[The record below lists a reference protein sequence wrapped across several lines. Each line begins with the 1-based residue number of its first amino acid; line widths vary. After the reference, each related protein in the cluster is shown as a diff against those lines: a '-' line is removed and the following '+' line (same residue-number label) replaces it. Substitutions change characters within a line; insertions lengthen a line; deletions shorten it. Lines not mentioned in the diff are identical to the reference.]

1 MSYIKYNLHLDLH
14 VTDVCNLGCPWCAY
28 DAGRST
34 YVVPLE
40 KVRVIFEEAVSHGIK
55 EVHIYGGEILHL
67 NLDYVDLDYVEALL
81 RLARAYFDHIGLLT
95 KAHPL
100 DRFKDV
106 LRYIDSVFISLYPT
120 LPTTYEAVRLA
131 SNASVKVR
139 TSVVVDKMVI
149 KRDPMEYVTKA
160 YESGA
165 DNIAFMYMS
174 PVSEFLDPSTWRR
187 SLQLWVK
194 PGEWIRFV
202 KMLKERVPEDLQGF
216 VRVQPSYSKTPR
228 GCEIMEYVRRVV
240 YYKDRYY
247 LCHMAIAPGLGAPS
261 LGGALETRDLYERY
275 ECVGYIA
282 VAKSV
287 TGVGKD
293 YRLIAGTP
301 PGYIPEC
308 PMRTIKLKNLDPSL
322 F

>member
-14 VTDVCNLGCPWCAY
+14 VTDVCKLGCPWCAY
-28 DAGRST
+28 DSGRST

-40 KVRVIFEEAVSHGIK
+40 KVRAIFEEARSHGIK
-55 EVHIYGGEILHL
+55 EVHIYGGEVLHL
-67 NLDYVDLDYVEALL
+67 DLDYVKALL
-81 RLARAYFDHIGLLT
+81 RAARAHFDHVGLLT
-95 KAHPL
+95 KGHPL
-100 DRFKDV
+100 DRFKV
-106 LRYIDSVFISLYPT
+106 ALQYVDSVFISLHPT
-120 LPTTYEAVRLA
+120 LPSTYPAVEAASKSSVRA
-131 SNASVKVR
+131 R
-139 TSVVVDKMVI
+139 TSVVVDRIVI
-149 KRDPMEYVTKA
+149 ERDPMEFVARA